1 MTREVAPVPV
11 HFPRI
16 SPASWEHPTDR
27 AALAALRT
35 IPGFDTVIRKVV
47 GMFGER
53 NIRINYQAQALRVG
67 PTQYPDLQRQLEA
80 VCAVLDTDVP
90 PLYVSQT
97 PLANAGAVGVDRPFI
112 VLNSSLVELSNPDQL
127 RFVLGH
133 EVAHIMS
140 EHVLYR
146 TMLFLLLDLVR
157 PAAGLVGPAAW
168 PVTLALLE
176 WHRKAEISCDRAGLL
191 AVQDPAAAYGS
202 LGVMAGGIRGR
213 EGEIDVEAL
222 KAQAAEYL
230 DGNGLDGFYKFM
242 STIGRTHPFPVIR
255 VAELTSFLE
264 DGPYRAIVGGTYV
277 RRGEEPPL
285 STDLSAAR
293 RGFSDS
299 AQKVFTN
306 ADEYVNKTLVGW
318 ATGLRRRGE
327 GQPDEGAGDGEG

>member
-1 MTREVAPVPV
+1 MPIQ
-11 HFPRI
+11 FPQI
-16 SPASWEHPTDR
+16 SSASWEHPTDR

-35 IPGFDTVIRKVV
+35 IPGFDTVVRKVV

-67 PTQYPDLQRQLEA
+67 PTQYPDLHRQLEA

-90 PLYVSQT
+90 PLFVSQT
-97 PLANAGAVGVDRPFI
+97 PLANAGAVGVERPFI
-112 VLNSSLVELSNPDQL
+112 VLNSSLVELSSPDQL

-146 TMLFLLLDLVR
+146 TLLFLLLELVR
-157 PAAGLVGPAAW
+157 PASAMIGPATW

-213 EGEIDVEAL
+213 EGEIDIDAL
-222 KAQAAEYL
+222 KAQSAEYL
-230 DGNGLDGFYKFM
+230 DRSGLDGFYKFM
-242 STIGRTHPFPVIR
+242 STVGRTHPFPVIR
-255 VAELTSFLE
+255 VAELTSFLD
-264 DGPYRAIVGGTYV
+264 DGPYRDILGGEYV
-277 RRGEEPPL
+277 RRGAEPPL
-285 STDLSAAR
+285 SDDLAAAR

-318 ATGLRRRGE
+318 ATTLRRRGD
-327 GQPDEGAGDGEG
+327 GQADDDEG